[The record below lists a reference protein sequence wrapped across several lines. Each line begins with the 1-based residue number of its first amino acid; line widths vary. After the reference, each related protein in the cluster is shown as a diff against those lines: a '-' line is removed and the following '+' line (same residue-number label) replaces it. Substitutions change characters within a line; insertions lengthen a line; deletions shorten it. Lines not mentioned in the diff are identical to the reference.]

1 MNAIKKV
8 IRILGSAAKLA
19 RAIGVSHTAI
29 QFWRDGQQVPPA
41 RVIDIVRLS
50 QGAVSPYDIRPDIYP
65 DPDWMPPGIE
75 TNQRYAITH
84 PDGKLSREAST
95 AVTAIRS
102 AIEDLIEAGLL
113 DKRTAESSLVFFLPL
128 ATLFPLGK

>member
-95 AVTAIRS
+95 AVT
-102 AIEDLIEAGLL
+102 EDLHDALVDLAVISG
-113 DKRTAESSLVFFLPL
+113 KTKAEYIRNLSLIHI
-128 ATLFPLGK
+128 